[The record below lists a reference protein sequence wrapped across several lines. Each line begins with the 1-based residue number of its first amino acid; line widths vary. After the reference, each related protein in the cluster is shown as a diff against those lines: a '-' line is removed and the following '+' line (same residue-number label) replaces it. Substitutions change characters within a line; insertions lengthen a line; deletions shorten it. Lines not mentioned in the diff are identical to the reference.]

1 MHCDPCTF
9 LSIYFTKTNLKKDSI
24 LRYTGNHYNEDYAL
38 ATRGM
43 PYIDKIFKKCDEM
56 PRRED
61 IIDRWKTFTFDQI
74 AKFEETVLPY
84 YTNSGAK
91 NEPKVEDLPV
101 EEGDEAQEDNIYQYY
116 NRTLKKFIRYQKYK
130 DAPTLKK
137 VLEHRFSPQD
147 LEIYRAWKAGAIRRM
162 PLKTELI
169 TQVIYLTL
177 LFVDDNHEHIR
188 NQVLFL
194 HEIFNYRA
202 D

>member
-1 MHCDPCTF
+1 
-9 LSIYFTKTNLKKDSI
+9 
-24 LRYTGNHYNEDYAL
+24 
-38 ATRGM
+38 M
-43 PYIDKIFKKCDEM
+43 PYIDKTFKKCGSM

-74 AKFEETVLPY
+74 AKFEETVLPH
-84 YTNSGAK
+84 YTNSEAK
-91 NEPKVEDLPV
+91 NKPIEDDLPV
-101 EEGDEAQEDNIYQYY
+101 EEGNEAQEDNIYQYY

-169 TQVIYLTL
+169 TQVIYLIL

-188 NQVLFL
+188 NQVLSL

-202 D
+202 N

>member
-1 MHCDPCTF
+1 
-9 LSIYFTKTNLKKDSI
+9 
-24 LRYTGNHYNEDYAL
+24 
-38 ATRGM
+38 
-43 PYIDKIFKKCDEM
+43 M

-61 IIDRWKTFTFDQI
+61 IIERWKTFTFDQI

-169 TQVIYLTL
+169 NQVIL
-177 LFVDDNHEHIR
+177 
-188 NQVLFL
+188 
-194 HEIFNYRA
+194 
-202 D
+202 